1 VLRERVFLGGQAVSM
16 LGDGL
21 AILAIPLLI
30 MQLTRSPLAA
40 VLASLP
46 SSVGYLAA
54 GLPAGVL
61 ADRVNPWLVLIAS
74 DVIRALIFFTL
85 FVLTGSPSVGP
96 GLILSL
102 AFAAGAATVFS
113 DTALT
118 IAVRDVF
125 TGPRLVSANAWLES
139 ANQGGMIIGPSAAGL
154 LAAAGLLHGALL
166 IDALT
171 FLVSLA
177 SLAGVRRRYRPAAE
191 AGRRA
196 ATWRALGQELTE
208 GITYV
213 AATRLLLTLLVFMLT
228 LNLCLGA
235 DKLIIFLGKDTLH
248 LPPGQVGFLVTAGGL
263 GGLAG
268 AAGTGLLCRW
278 LAPLPVVALCCAG
291 SGLALVVLSVAT
303 AMPLLLAGNFLY
315 TWAIIAA
322 SVTMRSLRQVLV
334 PRELLG
340 RVTASWRLGGQTV
353 TLIGGVLAGVLAGL
367 LGGNPRPVIAAA
379 GCLTLFIV
387 TVAWFAG
394 LQKENA
400 SGVAVRLLGK

>member
-21 AILAIPLLI
+21 AILAIPLLVL
-30 MQLTRSPLAA
+30 QQTRSPLAA

-46 SSVGYLAA
+46 GSVGYLAA

-74 DVIRALIFFTL
+74 DVIRALIFFAL
-85 FVLTGSPSVGP
+85 FVLTGSHAVAPA
-96 GLILSL
+96 LILAL
-102 AFAAGAATVFS
+102 AFAAGAVTVFS

-118 IAVRDVF
+118 IVVRDVF
-125 TGPRLVSANAWLES
+125 TGPRLISANSWLES

-154 LAAAGLLHGALL
+154 LAAAGLLPEAML

-177 SLAGVRRRYRPAAE
+177 SLAGVRRRYRPAGT
-191 AGRRA
+191 AGRKA
-196 ATWRALGQELTE
+196 VTWRALGRELAD
-208 GITYV
+208 GIRYL

-235 DKLIIFLGKDTLH
+235 DKLIIFLGQDTLH
-248 LPPGQVGFLVTAGGL
+248 LAPGQVGFLVTAGGV

-278 LAPLPVVALCCAG
+278 LAPLPAVALCCAA
-291 SGLALVVLSVAT
+291 SGLALILMSVAT
-303 AMPLLLAGNFLY
+303 AMPVLLAGNFLY
-315 TWAIIAA
+315 IWAIVAA

-353 TLIGGVLAGVLAGL
+353 TLVGGVLAGVLAAL
-367 LGGNPRPVIAAA
+367 LGGDPRPVIAAA
-379 GCLTLFIV
+379 GCLTLFTV
-387 TVAWFAG
+387 TVAWFTG

-400 SGVAVRLLGK
+400 SAVAVRLLGK